1 MPSRLSATQIQSYN
15 DNGYLIWRD
24 PVFAPE
30 RFDQLRAFAETCY
43 EEAQPGPT
51 GKPAQLIDCPH
62 WGHPEAFEWI
72 FSDAMLDLVEPLIGP
87 DIAVF
92 ASHFLRKEPGTGRR
106 VPWHEDSHYWRELL
120 NPMEVATLMV
130 AIEASTT
137 ENGCM
142 RVVQGSHA
150 GGYSEYDPIEDSDDA
165 IFHFEIKPDQIDE
178 DKVVDLAYEP
188 NQASLHHVKIMH
200 SSNPNTSDR
209 TRLAFTVRYFPT
221 HVRFTNTLDDD
232 FFIFLAR
239 GKDQAGNTYSDPTIA
254 HADHSRKAS

>member
-1 MPSRLSATQIQSYN
+1 MSARLSTEQVQSYR
-15 DNGYLIWRD
+15 DTGYLILRE
-24 PVFAPE
+24 PVFASDP
-30 RFDQLRAFAETCY
+30 FDRLRAFADRCY
-43 EEAQPGPT
+43 NEAESGPT
-51 GKPAQLIDCPH
+51 GKPVQLIDCPH

-87 DIAVF
+87 DIGVF
-92 ASHFLRKEPGTGRR
+92 ASHFLRKQPGAGRR

-130 AIEASTT
+130 ALEPSTP

-142 RVVQGSHA
+142 RVVSGSHT
-150 GGYSEYDPIEDSDDA
+150 GGYSDYAPVDDPDDV
-165 IFHFEIKPDQIDE
+165 IFHFEINPDQIDE
-178 DKVVDLAYEP
+178 EKIVDLTYEP

-200 SSNPNTSDR
+200 ASNPNTSDHP
-209 TRLAFTVRYFPT
+209 RLAFTVRYFPT

-254 HADHSRKAS
+254 NAANSRKAS